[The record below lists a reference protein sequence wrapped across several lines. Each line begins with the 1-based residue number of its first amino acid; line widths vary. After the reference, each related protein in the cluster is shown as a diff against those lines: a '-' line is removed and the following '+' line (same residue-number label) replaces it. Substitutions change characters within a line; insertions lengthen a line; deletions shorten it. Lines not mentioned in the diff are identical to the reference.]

1 MQFAYIYTS
10 PSSAILLTIRVSAMK
25 DYENA
30 AVELDDDMIDLGEI
44 SVETEGGLGST
55 AEGAP
60 QQSLRD

>member
-1 MQFAYIYTS
+1 
-10 PSSAILLTIRVSAMK
+10 MK